1 MMMMTVK
8 QCARNW
14 RRRMIW
20 NSLVD
25 DMRNVHSIIV
35 MKLNVQ
41 TENKTKAKEAVRVSV
56 DFVFDVVLS

>member
-1 MMMMTVK
+1 
-8 QCARNW
+8 
-14 RRRMIW
+14 MIW